1 MEEQKKNINKVISA
15 FESRNLM
22 LHDEIKANEEA
33 IEKMK
38 KELEELRIKEE
49 LDDCNVEAVA

>member
-1 MEEQKKNINKVISA
+1 MEEQKKNIKKIISA
-15 FESRNLM
+15 FESRNIM

-49 LDDCNVEAVA
+49 YDECNVELIA

>member
-1 MEEQKKNINKVISA
+1 MEEQKKNINKIISA
-15 FESRNLM
+15 YETRNII

-33 IEKMK
+33 IEKMR

-49 LDDCNVEAVA
+49 LEDCNVESVA